1 MSVAYNLSNLPEPT
15 AIEHL
20 DFDEIL
26 QAILQDFRVRDPEYT
41 NTGLGDPIFTLAH
54 VSATREMRLRARIN
68 DAVRACM
75 ITHATGTDLD
85 NLAANYNVFRFV
97 VQEAD
102 PEADPPI
109 PEILESDD
117 QLRGR
122 MILAWEQLAPGSPGW
137 YKNHCLNA
145 DTDVF
150 DVLAKKST
158 TAGTVEIWVQ
168 SRSGN
173 GVPDAALITTVSDYL
188 GIHAHRFLNDVLDV
202 KPVVAVVYDIT
213 AELTIATGALSSEI
227 RDIVEQQ
234 VNAFCLEQRRIG
246 RSIPLS
252 AVYAVL
258 NQEFVQAV
266 DLTSPTAN
274 VVLNDPLTKGQ
285 DVQIP
290 VCGTVTITA
299 V

>member
-26 QAILQDFRVRDPEYT
+26 QEILRDFKARDPAYT
-41 NTGLGDPIFTLAH
+41 NTGLGDPIYTLAH
-54 VSATREMRLRARIN
+54 VSATREMRLRARVN

-75 ITHATGTDLD
+75 ITHAAGSDLD

-97 VQEAD
+97 IQEAD

-117 QLRGR
+117 KLRER

-137 YKNHCLNA
+137 YKNHCLES

-150 DVLAKKST
+150 DALAKEST
-158 TAGTVEIWVQ
+158 TAGTVEVWVQ

-173 GVPDAALITTVSDYL
+173 GVPDTTLIQTLTDYVEV
-188 GIHAHRFLNDVLDV
+188 HSRRFLNDVLTV
-202 KPVVAVVYDIT
+202 KPVVAVTYNIT
-213 AELTIATGALSSEI
+213 AELTIATGALASEI
-227 RDIVEQQ
+227 RGIVEKQ
-234 VNAFCLEQRRIG
+234 VHAFCEVQRRIG

-252 AVYAVL
+252 AIYAVL

-274 VVLNDPLTKGQ
+274 VVLNNPLTKGQ

-290 VCGTVTITA
+290 VCGAVTITTA
-299 V
+299 

>member
-26 QAILQDFRVRDPEYT
+26 QAILQDFRVRDPAYT

-75 ITHATGTDLD
+75 MTHATGTDLD

-117 QLRGR
+117 QLRER

-150 DVLAKKST
+150 DALAKESP
-158 TAGTVEIWVQ
+158 TAGTVEVWVQ

-188 GIHAHRFLNDVLDV
+188 GIHTHRFLNDVLDV

-213 AELTIATGALSSEI
+213 AELTIATGALASEI

-234 VNAFCLEQRRIG
+234 VNQFCEANRRIG

>member
-26 QAILQDFRVRDPEYT
+26 QEILLDFKARDPMYT
-41 NTGLGDPIFTLAH
+41 NTGLGDPIYTLAH
-54 VSATREMRLRARIN
+54 VSATREMQLRARVN

-75 ITHATGTDLD
+75 ITHAMGSDLD

-97 VQEAD
+97 LQEAD
-102 PEADPPI
+102 PEVDPPI
-109 PEILESDD
+109 PEILEDD
-117 QLRGR
+117 DKLRER

-137 YKNHCLNA
+137 YKNHCLHA

-150 DVLAKKST
+150 DVLAKESG
-158 TAGTVEIWVQ
+158 TAGTVEVWVQ

-173 GVPDAALITTVSDYL
+173 GVPSNDLITTVSDYL
-188 GIHAHRFLNDVLDV
+188 NIHSNRFLNDVLDV
-202 KPVVAVVYDIT
+202 QPVAAVVYDIT
-213 AELTIATGALSSEI
+213 AELTIATGALASEI
-227 RDIVEQQ
+227 RDIVEGQ
-234 VNAFCLEQRRIG
+234 VHQFCEANRRIG

-252 AVYAVL
+252 AIYAVL

-266 DLTSPTAN
+266 DLTSPTGN

-285 DVQIP
+285 PVQIP
-290 VCGTVTITA
+290 VCGTVTIT
-299 V
+299 VT

>member
-20 DFDEIL
+20 NFDEIL

-75 ITHATGTDLD
+75 MTHATGTDLD

-117 QLRGR
+117 QLRER

-150 DVLAKKST
+150 DVLAKEST

-173 GVPDAALITTVSDYL
+173 GVPDAALITTVSGYL

-202 KPVVAVVYDIT
+202 QPVVAVVYDIT
-213 AELTIATGALSSEI
+213 AELTIATGALASEI

-234 VNAFCLEQRRIG
+234 VNQFCEENRRIG

-274 VVLNDPLTKGQ
+274 IVLNAPLTKGQ